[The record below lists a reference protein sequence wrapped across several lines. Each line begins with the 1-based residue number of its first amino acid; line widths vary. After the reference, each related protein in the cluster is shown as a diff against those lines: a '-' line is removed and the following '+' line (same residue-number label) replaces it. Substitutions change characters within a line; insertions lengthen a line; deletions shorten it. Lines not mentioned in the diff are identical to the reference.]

1 MRRSSII
8 VHAGLEPDPST
19 GAIAPGFEPSTI
31 FRYPEE
37 GYHGAPYGYSRNNNP
52 GRERLEKAIAALEG
66 GEQAAA
72 FGSGMAAIQAVIQ
85 SLGSGMHVIAPIDV
99 YHGTRTLLND
109 FRDRWGLEL
118 SFVDMST
125 VDEVQKAIKQNTTL
139 IWLESPSNPM
149 LNLCDIALIAEL
161 AHEKKITVCVD
172 NTWPSPIL
180 QQPLSLGADLVMH
193 STTKYLGGHSDLLG
207 GVIVSK
213 SGTGLFENIRKVQQI
228 AGAVPSP
235 FDCWL
240 LLRSMRTLG
249 VRVKQQVSNAKKI
262 VEWLKTQ
269 DWVDTIFYPGLPEHP
284 GHFIAKK
291 QMSDFGAMI
300 SFTVKLAPEKVLL
313 MVSKSTMISPATSL
327 GGVESTWEHRFS
339 TEGPLSKT
347 PNTLIRLSVGIED
360 ADDLIDDIHQAYQR
374 VR

>member
-1 MRRSSII
+1 MRRSSLI
-8 VHAGLEPDPST
+8 VHAGLEPDPTT

-31 FRYPEE
+31 YRYPEE
-37 GYHGAPYGYSRNNNP
+37 GYHGAQYGYSRNNNP
-52 GRERLEKAIAALEG
+52 GRERLEHALAALEG
-66 GEQAAA
+66 GEKAAA

-85 SLGSGMHVIAPIDV
+85 SLGTGKHVIAPIDV

-118 SFVDMST
+118 SYVDMS
-125 VDEVQKAIKQNTTL
+125 VEAEVREAFRDNTAL
-139 IWLESPSNPM
+139 LWLESPSNPM
-149 LNLCDIALIAEL
+149 LNLCDISLLSDL
-161 AHEKKITVCVD
+161 AREHGVSVCVD

-180 QQPLSLGADLVMH
+180 QQPIALGADLVMH

-207 GVIVSK
+207 GIIIGK
-213 SGTGLFENIRKVQQI
+213 TGSTLFESVKKIQQM

-240 LLRSMRTLG
+240 LLRSIRTLG
-249 VRVKQQVSNAKKI
+249 VRVKQQVMNAKTL
-262 VEWLKTQ
+262 VHWLGEQ
-269 DWVDTIFYPGLPEHP
+269 AWVDTVYYPGLPNHP
-284 GHFIAKK
+284 GHAVAKK

-300 SFTVKLAPEKVLL
+300 SFTVKLNPDKVLA
-313 MVSKSTMISPATSL
+313 MVSKSTMITPATSL

-347 PNTLIRLSVGIED
+347 PDTLIRLSVGIED
-360 ADDLIDDIHQAYQR
+360 VDDLIEDIHQAYNN
-374 VR
+374 VC